1 MSVILSFC
9 VGMLESSP
17 TDSLVVITEASLED
31 VKKLKVCI
39 ELNGLRLNKPRLP
52 GEFNQWFPTGQRS
65 AEANRKFRTD
75 VPSVRARSDI
85 SEGWCEPTF
94 TRRDGTRGKPSN
106 FAL

>member
-17 TDSLVVITEASLED
+17 TDSLVLITEPSLED

-52 GEFNQWFPTGQRS
+52 GEFNQWLPTAQRS

-94 TRRDGTRGKPSN
+94 MRRDGTRGKPSN